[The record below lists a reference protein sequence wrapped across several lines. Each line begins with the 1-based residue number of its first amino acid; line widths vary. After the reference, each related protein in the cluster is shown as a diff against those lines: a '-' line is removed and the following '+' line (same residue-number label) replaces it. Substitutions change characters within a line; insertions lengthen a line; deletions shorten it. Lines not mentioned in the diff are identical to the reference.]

1 MNTRFTQ
8 GFSWVTIMLALAV
21 LATLLWLALPI
32 YQEKIVREQ
41 IAEGLPLA
49 DIAKAPVAAS
59 WSAGRPYP
67 TDNTAAG
74 LPAPDRML
82 NNFVQSLAIK
92 DGAVHLTFGNQAHDT
107 LRGKV
112 LTLRPAVVPAA
123 PIVPVVWVCGYAA
136 APAKMSVQ
144 GENRTNVPAD
154 LLPQKCRACWR
165 QIDPSGV
172 FYSALA
178 RR

>member
-1 MNTRFTQ
+1 
-8 GFSWVTIMLALAV
+8 MLALAA
-21 LATLLWLALPI
+21 LAIALWLALPL

-49 DIAKAPVAAS
+49 DIAKAPVAAN

-92 DGAVHLTFGNQAHDT
+92 DGAVHLTFGNRAHDSI
-107 LRGKV
+107 RGKV
-112 LTLRPAVVPAA
+112 LTLRPVVVPQA
-123 PIVPVVWVCGYAA
+123 PIVPLAWVCGYATV
-136 APAKMSVQ
+136 PPKMSAQ
-144 GENRTNVPAD
+144 GENRTDVPAN
-154 LLPQKCRACWR
+154 LLPQKCR
-165 QIDPSGV
+165 S
-172 FYSALA
+172 
-178 RR
+178 